1 MSDAGVTRRD
11 ASGAAV
17 PLPSRPVRIVSL
29 VPSITE
35 LLFDLGLD
43 ARIVGATRF

>member
-1 MSDAGVTRRD
+1 MTDAGVTRRD
-11 ASGAAV
+11 ASGAEVTLA
-17 PLPSRPVRIVSL
+17 PRPVRIVSL

-43 ARIVGATRF
+43 ARIVGITRF

>member
-1 MSDAGVTRRD
+1 MATYTDALNRSINLEAPPT
-11 ASGAAV
+11 
-17 PLPSRPVRIVSL
+17 RIVSL

-43 ARIVGATRF
+43 ARIVGITRF